1 MLSQLSFKDRRSKK
15 RFTKL
20 DMNPSTAL
28 QDQKLGN
35 ETLDNCWKDSQK
47 IKQFGLNS
55 GNKSPPLGSRDG
67 LPMLKK
73 VSTAGKVSLFSYQ

>member
-1 MLSQLSFKDRRSKK
+1 MLSSQLSFKDRRSKK

-20 DMNPSTAL
+20 DMNPSMAL
-28 QDQKLGN
+28 QNQKH